1 MSAAAQ
7 VQFVLNT
14 SGEYIIMFGLAYG
27 DDTARKSCIS
37 LSQNSRQTFSSFK
50 QIFKER
56 GAFALTTLEQE
67 RQRTVWTHDTEYRIL
82 YDAAKQPC
90 SNAEGT
96 TTAEYVAH
104 LTVW

>member
-1 MSAAAQ
+1 M
-7 VQFVLNT
+7 
-14 SGEYIIMFGLAYG
+14 
-27 DDTARKSCIS
+27 
-37 LSQNSRQTFSSFK
+37 
-50 QIFKER
+50 ER

-82 YDAAKQPC
+82 CDAAKQPW

-96 TTAEYVAH
+96 TTAEYVVH

>member
-1 MSAAAQ
+1 
-7 VQFVLNT
+7 
-14 SGEYIIMFGLAYG
+14 MFGFAYG

-37 LSQNSRQTFSSFK
+37 PSQNFRQTFSSLK
-50 QIFKER
+50 QILKES
-56 GAFALTTLEQE
+56 GEFALTTLEQE
-67 RQRTVWTHDTEYRIL
+67 RQSTVWTHDTEYRIL
-82 YDAAKQPC
+82 CDAAKQPC